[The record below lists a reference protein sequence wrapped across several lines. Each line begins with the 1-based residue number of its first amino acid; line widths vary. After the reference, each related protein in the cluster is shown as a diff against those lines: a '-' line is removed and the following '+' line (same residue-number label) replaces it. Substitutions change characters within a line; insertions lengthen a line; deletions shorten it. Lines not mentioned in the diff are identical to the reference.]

1 MRSSLC
7 LWAVLGACEH
17 VGAGLWLGL
26 WAALWAL
33 EGGRL
38 IGQASGT
45 KKLGFWANDTRSE
58 TGTGKAKGAPNLL
71 AGPQQEPNRLTVRYA
86 RRS

>member
-1 MRSSLC
+1 MLFGPAGACGRCRHLPGLVGVGVAGVFRERRC
-7 LWAVLGACEH
+7 ALPCACGQFWACEH

-38 IGQASGT
+38 IGQAQ
-45 KKLGFWANDTRSE
+45 KLGFWANDTRSD
-58 TGTGKAKGAPNLL
+58 
-71 AGPQQEPNRLTVRYA
+71 RI
-86 RRS
+86 

>member
-1 MRSSLC
+1 MLFGP
-7 LWAVLGACEH
+7 AGACGRCRH
-17 VGAGLWLGL
+17 LPGLVGVGVAGLPGAPVGAGLWLGL

-45 KKLGFWANDTRSE
+45 NKLGFWANDTRSD
-58 TGTGKAKGAPNLL
+58 
-71 AGPQQEPNRLTVRYA
+71 RI
-86 RRS
+86 